1 MIMLCSYCGVIYKIT
16 SEGVKGPIGRHQQL
30 EAEHI
35 LPESFAG
42 YRIEKGKI

>member
-35 LPESFAG
+35 LPESSPAIG
-42 YRIEKGKI
+42 LRKLKV